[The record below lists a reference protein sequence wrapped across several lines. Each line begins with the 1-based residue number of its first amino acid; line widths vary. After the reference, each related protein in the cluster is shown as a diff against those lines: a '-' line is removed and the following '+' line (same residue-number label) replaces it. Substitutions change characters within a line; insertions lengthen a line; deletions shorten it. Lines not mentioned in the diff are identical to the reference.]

1 MRVTCVGEEKGS
13 EMTRFFVTY
22 LRRALRWRVRH
33 VARIALGL
41 ALGVGLVITASA
53 ASAGVKKAKAGVLSV
68 RPRQTAAIAAA
79 FAGVALLTTAC
90 GGGGAPATA
99 PPGSAGGGY
108 VADNADAIPYSQC
121 MRAHGVP
128 NFPDPSPNSPPGKP
142 FGAATLAQA
151 SVDPNTPQFQAAS
164 AACARLQPPGPTP
177 AQRQQALS
185 LTLRFVAC
193 MRAHGVPDFPDP
205 STANGGVQLSLT
217 PSAVNSPRFLP
228 AEQDCRSIAPW
239 LVMGPP
245 SSKTPK

>member
-1 MRVTCVGEEKGS
+1 
-13 EMTRFFVTY
+13 MTRFSVTD
-22 LRRALRWRVRH
+22 LRRELRCHVRH
-33 VARIALGL
+33 VAALRWGL
-41 ALGVGLVITASA
+41 TVGVGPLINIRDV
-53 ASAGVKKAKAGVLSV
+53 SAGVKKATAGVLSV
-68 RPRQTAAIAAA
+68 RPRRTAAATAAL
-79 FAGVALLTTAC
+79 AGVALLATAC
-90 GGGGAPATA
+90 AAGSAPATA
-99 PPGSAGGGY
+99 PPGSAGGSY

-151 SVDPNTPQFQAAS
+151 DIDPNTPQFQAAS
-164 AACARLQPPGPTP
+164 TACARLQPPGPTP

-217 PSAVNSPRFLP
+217 PSAVNSPQFQP

-245 SSKTPK
+245 SSRPPK